1 MSQSFYKF
9 YYHII
14 FGTKY
19 REPIITPT
27 IEKLLK
33 KYIPRKIK
41 EKEGLA
47 IELNMVEDHL
57 HLLASIPPKVSVSE
71 FIHKIKGSSSHF
83 INVNFDKQ
91 FFYWQAGY
99 GALTLSEKGIP
110 FVRQYIANQK
120 QRHARND
127 LLNILEYIP
136 EDNGK

>member
-19 REPIITPT
+19 RKPIIALE

-33 KYIPRKIK
+33 EYLPGKIK

-47 IELNMVEDHL
+47 IELNMVDDHL
-57 HLLASIPPKVSVSE
+57 HLLASIPPKISVSE

-83 INVNFDKQ
+83 VNVNFGKQ

-99 GALTLSEKGIP
+99 GALTLSEKGVP

-136 EDNGK
+136 EESGK